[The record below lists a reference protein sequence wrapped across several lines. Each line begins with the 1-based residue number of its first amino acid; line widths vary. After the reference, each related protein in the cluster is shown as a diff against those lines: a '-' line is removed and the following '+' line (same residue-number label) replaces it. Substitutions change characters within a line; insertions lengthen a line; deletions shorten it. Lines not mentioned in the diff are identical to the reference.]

1 MIPQAVLTLNLL
13 RASRINP
20 RLSAHAQLHG
30 MFDFNK
36 TPLAPPGTRALVF
49 EDPDTRESWA
59 THGKES
65 WYLGPALEHYRC
77 YQFYIPDT
85 KGIRITGS
93 CEFFPHHC
101 QTPTISTADAA
112 THAAQELIRILR
124 HPTPN
129 APFRPLCPRH
139 LQGLRD
145 LAAIFQTATDNR
157 RTHTEPAPQPRVHGT
172 YVSDV
177 ETAPPP
183 RVASVPP
190 QRVAAETTSSQPTGL
205 ANKFNPRA
213 PTHRYP
219 TRQGDPQTTRLQA
232 RSLFAGSAIEGLL
245 LHELM
250 RDEHYRDTQRHREHL
265 ANAVLDPDTG
275 KPCSYDDLMRNPK
288 THDTWSKAMT
298 KELARLAQ
306 GQDGLTEGTN
316 TVYYMDHEAIR
327 NIPKDRTV
335 TYARIVVDYRP
346 QKSDPN
352 RVRITV
358 GGNLIHYP
366 GEVTTRTADMV
377 TSKILWN
384 SVLSTPDAKYC
395 CADVKNFYLETPM
408 DRYKCMRIPARQI
421 PDAFLDSY
429 HLRPKIFKGHLY
441 MEIRRGMYGLPQA
454 GIIANQ
460 LLRKRLEPHG
470 YYEVRNTPGLWKH
483 RTRTTVFSLVVDDF
497 GIKYTGDENAKH
509 LIATLEKY
517 YTFKTDWTGGLYCGI
532 QLGWHYHG
540 HRHLDVSMPKYV
552 PGKLTEFGHPTPRRP
567 QHSPY
572 PAPNIT
578 YGKAAQDTTPTD
590 TTPLLSD
597 EMKKRIQQIVG
608 SFLYYGRA
616 CDTTILKSL
625 NSLSRQQSKP
635 TQTTNGRA
643 THLLDYLATHP
654 NAIIRFYPSDMILQ
668 IHSDAS
674 YISEPQARSTAGG
687 HYFIGHHPKDSQPI
701 QLNGAIYSLCTVLK
715 HVAASAAEAELG
727 ALFLNTQEAKIL
739 RIILEEMGHPQPPT
753 PIHCDNKTAVGI
765 ANSTVKRQRSRA
777 MEMRYFWVVD
787 QVQNKTVR
795 IIWHPGAE
803 NLGDYVT
810 KHHSAAHHQDKRKYY
825 THQPDSPRF
834 LTRALAPSVLRGC
847 VVPSRSRVPNVHP
860 ATVPAV
866 RLPALPPVRP
876 SVRPPAAPA
885 IWHAIQ
891 NAWSSAQL
899 RLH

>member
-1 MIPQAVLTLNLL
+1 M
-13 RASRINP
+13 
-20 RLSAHAQLHG
+20 
-30 MFDFNK
+30 
-36 TPLAPPGTRALVF
+36 
-49 EDPDTRESWA
+49 
-59 THGKES
+59 
-65 WYLGPALEHYRC
+65 
-77 YQFYIPDT
+77 
-85 KGIRITGS
+85 
-93 CEFFPHHC
+93 
-101 QTPTISTADAA
+101 
-112 THAAQELIRILR
+112 
-124 HPTPN
+124 
-129 APFRPLCPRH
+129 
-139 LQGLRD
+139 
-145 LAAIFQTATDNR
+145 
-157 RTHTEPAPQPRVHGT
+157 
-172 YVSDV
+172 
-177 ETAPPP
+177 
-183 RVASVPP
+183 
-190 QRVAAETTSSQPTGL
+190 
-205 ANKFNPRA
+205 
-213 PTHRYP
+213 
-219 TRQGDPQTTRLQA
+219 
-232 RSLFAGSAIEGLL
+232 
-245 LHELM
+245 
-250 RDEHYRDTQRHREHL
+250 
-265 ANAVLDPDTG
+265 
-275 KPCSYDDLMRNPK
+275 
-288 THDTWSKAMT
+288 
-298 KELARLAQ
+298 
-306 GQDGLTEGTN
+306 
-316 TVYYMDHEAIR
+316 
-327 NIPKDRTV
+327 
-335 TYARIVVDYRP
+335 
-346 QKSDPN
+346 
-352 RVRITV
+352 
-358 GGNLIHYP
+358 
-366 GEVTTRTADMV
+366 
-377 TSKILWN
+377 
-384 SVLSTPDAKYC
+384 
-395 CADVKNFYLETPM
+395 
-408 DRYKCMRIPARQI
+408 
-421 PDAFLDSY
+421 
-429 HLRPKIFKGHLY
+429 
-441 MEIRRGMYGLPQA
+441 
-454 GIIANQ
+454 
-460 LLRKRLEPHG
+460 
-470 YYEVRNTPGLWKH
+470 
-483 RTRTTVFSLVVDDF
+483 VDDF

-674 YISEPQARSTAGG
+674 YINEPQARSTAGG
-687 HYFIGHHPKDSQPI
+687 HYFMGHHPKDSQPI

-866 RLPALPPVRP
+866 CLPALPPVRP